1 MSVEQTDFFIHDN
14 HMGTVT
20 QMNHILEFQY
30 MEKANHQVRIRKI
43 DKNRYV
49 LLATGEIKE
58 FEKHS
63 KTRVENENSL
73 RQTFKKL
80 GYRINANFTGTKN
93 ELFLTMTFKER
104 VTDVK
109 EASKEYFNFLR
120 RFERAYAH
128 LGTIRMLSVKEPQA
142 DGTWHFHTLVKFL
155 DQKKVTILNKF
166 DYSDYKD
173 IPKGELTWEQIQECK
188 VNAPLFDLWGQ
199 GFVTVRRLKNA
210 DNVGAYLT
218 AYMADLP
225 LEDLDVPYNIDEN
238 GEVLFEEEYFEEE
251 TYERLDKAL
260 AYTKGVQVTK
270 SNQKK
275 AVIKG
280 GRLRFYPRGTR
291 LFNCVNCVEPTRQEM
306 SYKQFKKVFGIK
318 NTQLTL
324 RKSVKIEDEE
334 TRYSSVLVK
343 EQYNKKACRWDNL
356 LARIEI
362 CRKNLL
368 LVEKNDPF
376 YPRLEAELYALE
388 NRAYLRKLENEY
400 VKNRKVG

>member
-1 MSVEQTDFFIHDN
+1 MFSPT
-14 HMGTVT
+14 
-20 QMNHILEFQY
+20 
-30 MEKANHQVRIRKI
+30 
-43 DKNRYV
+43 
-49 LLATGEIKE
+49 
-58 FEKHS
+58 
-63 KTRVENENSL
+63 
-73 RQTFKKL
+73 
-80 GYRINANFTGTKN
+80 
-93 ELFLTMTFKER
+93 LT
-104 VTDVK
+104 
-109 EASKEYFNFLR
+109 
-120 RFERAYAH
+120 
-128 LGTIRMLSVKEPQA
+128 
-142 DGTWHFHTLVKFL
+142 
-155 DQKKVTILNKF
+155 LNKF

-306 SYKQFKKVFGIK
+306 SYRQFKEVFGIK

-334 TRYSSVLVK
+334 KRYSSVLVK
-343 EQYNKKACRWDNL
+343 EQYS
-356 LARIEI
+356 IGT
-362 CRKNLL
+362 
-368 LVEKNDPF
+368 
-376 YPRLEAELYALE
+376 Y
-388 NRAYLRKLENEY
+388 
-400 VKNRKVG
+400 